1 MRIKDCPEKRLGRNG
16 SRDAI
21 DWIDAVQQLEGSI
34 CPHRFE
40 HLQLFALILTD
51 RPALGIYGG
60 AWHLKETKAC
70 PPTVYYSPV
79 RLDPGDTL
87 KPGYSG
93 AWVT

>member
-1 MRIKDCPEKRLGRNG
+1 MRAWSDPTVRIQDRPEKRLGRRG
-16 SRDAI
+16 GRDAI

-60 AWHLKETKAC
+60 AWHLKETTIHPLGTLAQ
-70 PPTVYYSPV
+70 TL
-79 RLDPGDTL
+79 RL
-87 KPGYSG
+87 
-93 AWVT
+93 